1 MKYNLKR
8 WSYFILFVLILACA
22 KDEFEE
28 IYTIF
33 PTTNLEIKESE
44 GLKFENSYITN
55 GSSFN
60 LKVVKEGDYIL
71 EIKDVFK
78 NLVSKSII
86 TAQVGDNVMK
96 FYTKALQ
103 NSDYII
109 VIKKDDKTIYNV
121 KYNIQ

>member
-1 MKYNLKR
+1 MKYNLKK
-8 WSYFILFVLILACA
+8 WSYFILFMLILACA

-33 PTTNLEIKESE
+33 PTTNLEIKEAE
-44 GLKFENSYITN
+44 GLKFEDSYITN

-60 LKVVKEGDYIL
+60 LKVIEEGDYVL

-78 NLVSKSII
+78 NLVSKSMIS
-86 TAQVGDNVMK
+86 AKSGDNVMK

-103 NSDYII
+103 NSDYSII
-109 VIKKDDKTIYNV
+109 IKKIIKLYIM
-121 KYNIQ
+121 